1 MHVVKYERTYNTQVI
16 TLNQKW
22 IFLENFLNKWFP
34 FAEESSTY
42 KFLLLFTTT
51 IWVCC
56 ERKKNLKEKKF
67 DCNQLLELY
76 ICPCNFQFGSHIWNS
91 LPMVSLPQ
99 VSCNWLSFT
108 VPVRA
113 ALKDVC
119 LSELFP
125 VSHKQN
131 LCKSTAYILS
141 HHPRQ
146 PIQLCENLSSH
157 FYMMW

>member
-1 MHVVKYERTYNTQVI
+1 MRTYNTQVGCI
-16 TLNQKW
+16 SFQLRVD
-22 IFLENFLNKWFP
+22 FLNKWFL

-56 ERKKNLKEKKF
+56 ERKKF
-67 DCNQLLELY
+67 DPNQLLKLY

-91 LPMVSLPQ
+91 LPTVSLSQ

-113 ALKDVC
+113 ALKDIC
-119 LSELFP
+119 PSELFP

-141 HHPRQ
+141 HHPGQ
-146 PIQLCENLSSH
+146 TIQLCENLSSH
-157 FYMMW
+157 FYMM